1 MVEKP
6 ISISEFD
13 TAVTLTDWSY
23 IDFHQEF
30 IFDDFLNY
38 TSLLSDTAISPYLES
53 WYSVYSRDLIRVPHP
68 PPSEESRRVLV
79 EVLRTEIN
87 CKKIRET
94 IQKPE
99 TIPERWFVV
108 GFHSK
113 ERELK
118 IKSRLFSMLCLE
130 IRLFFNM
137 TEKNIS
143 DQIFPYIPYQT
154 MTWNDSDLQK
164 AMLDL
169 SSLHSKV
176 EVVWSLTILTKIV
189 TQNYYKYILIIKYV
203 FTIHISQKWL
213 KRFR

>member
-1 MVEKP
+1 MIEKP

-13 TAVTLTDWSY
+13 TAVTLTDWSF

-30 IFDDFLNY
+30 IFDDFPDY

-53 WYSVYSRDLIRVPHP
+53 WYSVYSRDLIRVPPP
-68 PPSEESRRVLV
+68 PPSEESRRVLI
-79 EVLRTEIN
+79 EVLRRTEIN
-87 CKKIRET
+87 CKQIRET
-94 IQKPE
+94 IQNPE
-99 TIPERWFVV
+99 TIPERWFIV

-130 IRLFFNM
+130 NRLYFNM

-169 SSLHSKV
+169 SSLHSK
-176 EVVWSLTILTKIV
+176 SNLSPKHHKKPNCYRPIAMNSPGDPRKG
-189 TQNYYKYILIIKYV
+189 QA
-203 FTIHISQKWL
+203 
-213 KRFR
+213 